1 MDFDLRTLRYF
12 LALADERHFGRA
24 AARVHIAQPALSQ
37 QIKQLET
44 QLGVQLFDRSTRRV
58 EITPAGERFTEHA
71 RRIEAACARAGDDM
85 AAFARGSAGR
95 VSVGFVGTATYD
107 VLPRLTRT
115 VRTELP
121 DIDLRVRGELL
132 SPQLLDGL
140 ATGEYDLT
148 LVRPQPSSEPGPARG
163 LHHLL
168 APSPDAPNIV
178 LETLRT
184 EHLLAVLPVNHPLAH
199 TDPVDLAD
207 LDGETFI
214 THPSGTRSTMHH
226 LVLDACARAGFR
238 PPVLEVS
245 ETATL
250 AVSVAAGLGVA
261 LAPEPVR
268 SLGLDGVTYRPLRQ
282 PETVELMLAHRES
295 ETSPGVAAVA
305 ALVRAATRDSA

>member
-44 QLGVQLFDRSTRRV
+44 QLGIQLFDRSTRRV
-58 EITPAGERFTEHA
+58 EITAAGERFTEHA
-71 RRIEAACARAGDDM
+71 RRIEAACARATEDM

-95 VSVGFVGTATYD
+95 VSVGFIGTATYD
-107 VLPRLTRT
+107 VLPRLTRM

-121 DIDLRVRGELL
+121 HIDLRVRGELL

-140 ATGEYDLT
+140 ATGEYDLA
-148 LVRPQPSSEPGPARG
+148 LIRPQPGSEPGPQRG
-163 LHHLL
+163 LHHLQ
-168 APSPDAPNIV
+168 APNPDAPSIV

-184 EHLLAVLPVNHPLAH
+184 EHLLAVLPTNHPLAH
-199 TDPVDLAD
+199 TDPVDLAA
-207 LDGETFI
+207 LGGETFI
-214 THPSGTRSTMHH
+214 THPSGDRSTMHH

-238 PPVLEVS
+238 PHILEVS

-268 SLGLDGVTYRPLRQ
+268 SLGLDGVTYRPLQ
-282 PETVELMLAHRES
+282 HPETVDLILARREQ
-295 ETSPGVAAVA
+295 ETSPGVTAVA
-305 ALVRAATRDSA
+305 ALVRAAAQAM

>member
-44 QLGVQLFDRSTRRV
+44 HLGIQLFDRSTRRV
-58 EITPAGERFTEHA
+58 EITPAGERFTTHA
-71 RRIEAACARAGDDM
+71 QRIEAACARATDDM

-107 VLPRLTRT
+107 VLPRLTRM

-140 ATGEYDLT
+140 ATGEYDLA
-148 LVRPQPSSEPGPARG
+148 LVRPQPSSEPGPQRG

-168 APSPDAPNIV
+168 APSPDAPSIV

-184 EHLLAVLPVNHPLAH
+184 EQVLAVIPINHPLAQ
-199 TDPVDLAD
+199 TDPVDLAA
-207 LDGETFI
+207 LNGETFI
-214 THPSGTRSTMHH
+214 THPSGDRSTMHH

-268 SLGLDGVTYRPLRQ
+268 SLGLDGVTYRHLQ
-282 PETVELMLAHRES
+282 HPETVDLMLARRES
-295 ETSPGVAAVA
+295 EASPGVAAVA
-305 ALVRAATRDSA
+305 ALVRAAAQAT